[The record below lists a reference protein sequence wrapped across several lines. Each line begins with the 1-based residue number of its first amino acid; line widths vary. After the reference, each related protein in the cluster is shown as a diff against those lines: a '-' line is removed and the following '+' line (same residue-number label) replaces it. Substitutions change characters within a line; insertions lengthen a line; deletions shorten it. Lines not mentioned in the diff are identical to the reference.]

1 MRRSEPTSAVK
12 LGDDLWV
19 GVKCQS
25 NPEIAGSPRKVYGDR
40 GNVKRMSGRDT
51 GWVSEGNR
59 VYLTKLRITIRN
71 PLLDNLIGLS

>member
-1 MRRSEPTSAVK
+1 MYVAICS
-12 LGDDLWV
+12 DDLWV

-25 NPEIAGSPRKVYGDR
+25 NLEIAGSPRKVYGDR
-40 GNVKRMSGRDT
+40 GNVKRMGGRDT